1 MALNVAFSVLGGSSS
16 AADTFASSNSLMTSL
31 GQSLIT
37 PRVQPETAAVLRAKA
52 LFTAPVVVPPWV
64 GANGNPASSPT
75 LSAVKALKTFV
86 DPKVDSTLPVDL
98 QQAFTAYRALDRM
111 KVVAKA
117 ATSTG
122 LSTIERSALD
132 QQFQKGLTD
141 LRGYLSSLSPDKLK
155 MYFDSPSRLAV
166 SSVIPRSIVPTTN
179 FLKAALATRTTP
191 VDTLTGTEV
200 VNLNV
205 VKAGRTYQVQ
215 TDLST
220 VELPRTLDKIARALN
235 AAISAVPAT
244 DSNGDPV
251 VGSDGQPIGALSSRF
266 SVKSV
271 GGKWGLALQS
281 GSGEA
286 IWATPP
292 SSQDGLM
299 VISSRQTGSKIA
311 PVQIGRIDNPLNQA
325 AYRTA
330 ASLSAVDSAATARAQ
345 LANSRAADL
354 QTSVDIKGAVT
365 DSDGNTLMLGQTAGA
380 MDDVSAA
387 GKQEMFLRKVNP
399 SGTVLWQRPIPNALA
414 TDASAIA
421 LTPSGQVV
429 VTGSVIGSKTEANA
443 SNGDIFVARFS
454 AEGAEMMRQTT
465 PLAGDQRPTA
475 VATDAAGNIF
485 VASKNGS
492 NGSMLVKFDAAGQ
505 EIARTTLA
513 NSNLA
518 AVQVGTDG
526 LPIVL
531 TRSAGG
537 TSLIQRLDAQLNAV
551 GQPLNLGQMQPSDMA
566 ISPDG
571 TVAVS
576 GTVSS
581 EATDSDVV
589 VSLIDAGLT
598 GERRVTIGT
607 SASERADSLIYDDG
621 FFFVGGRTAGTLGEY
636 RTGIVDG
643 FVARIDPQSAQVVS
657 TTQFGK
663 PGTTTGPVAIAKS
676 AASSSTLETLGLGT
690 GRLTPAIE
698 NLLVNTTRLKAG
710 DSFSVNL
717 NGGKSSKI
725 SIAQDETISSLAA
738 KVRKALGTKVAVTTI
753 TSGNG
758 LTLRVQPSTGHA
770 VQLQAGPDGQDALA
784 KLGLKVSRIY
794 TPPATSPKDPAVVP
808 GGQYG
813 LGLSDAI
820 SLGSLADAKT
830 ALMKISSAASMTQT
844 AYRTLYWDEN
854 KAAKVDGTGAS
865 SVLSANQRSQLQ
877 QYQAAIYRL
886 GG

>member
-1 MALNVAFSVLGGSSS
+1 VQ
-16 AADTFASSNSLMTSL
+16 SL

-37 PRVQPETAAVLRAKA
+37 PKVQPETAAVRKAKA
-52 LFTAPVVVPPWV
+52 QFTAPVALPPWLS
-64 GANGNPASSPT
+64 ANGKPAASPT
-75 LSAVKALKTFV
+75 LSAVKSLKTFV

-117 ATSTG
+117 ASSTT
-122 LSTIERSALD
+122 LSATERTALD
-132 QQFQKGLTD
+132 QQFQKGLND
-141 LRGYLSSLSPDKLK
+141 LRAYLSSLSPDKLK

-166 SSVIPRSIVPTTN
+166 SSVIPRSTLPTSN
-179 FLKAALATRTTP
+179 FLKGALATRTTP
-191 VDTLTGTEV
+191 IETLTGTEV
-200 VNLNV
+200 VNLNI
-205 VKAGRTYQVQ
+205 VKGGRTYQVQ
-215 TDLST
+215 TELST
-220 VELPRTLDKIARALN
+220 VEQPRTLDRIARALN
-235 AAISAVPAT
+235 TAIGAVPAT
-244 DSNGDPV
+244 DSNGDPMLD
-251 VGSDGQPIGALSSRF
+251 SNGQPIGALSSRF

-271 GGKWGLALQS
+271 GGKWGLSLQS

-292 SSQDGLM
+292 SNQDGLM
-299 VISSRQTGSKIA
+299 VISSRQTGSKID
-311 PVQIGRIDNPLNQA
+311 PVQIGRIDNSSNQA

-330 ASLSAVDSAATARAQ
+330 ASLSAIDSASTARAQ
-345 LANSRAADL
+345 LTNSRATDL
-354 QTSVDIKGAVT
+354 QTSVDIKGAVS
-365 DSDGNTLMLGQTAGA
+365 DSDGNTFMLGQTAGA

-399 SGTVLWQRPIPNALA
+399 SGTVLWQRPIPNVAA

-421 LTPSGQVV
+421 LTPSGQLV
-429 VTGSVIGSKTEANA
+429 VTGSIIGSKTETST

-454 AEGAEMMRQTT
+454 AEGAEIMRQTT
-465 PLAGDQRPTA
+465 QMAGDQRPSA
-475 VATDAAGNIF
+475 VAADAAGNIY
-485 VASKNGS
+485 VTSKNGS
-492 NGSMLVKFDAAGQ
+492 NGSMLVKFDATGT
-505 EIARTTLA
+505 ESARTTNT
-513 NSNLA
+513 NSSLA
-518 AVQVGTDG
+518 AVQVGADG

-531 TRSAGG
+531 TRSADG
-537 TSLIQRLDAQLNAV
+537 TSLVQRLDAQLNAV
-551 GQPLNLGQMQPSDMA
+551 GQQINLGQMQPSDMA

-571 TVAVS
+571 LIAVS

-581 EATDSDVV
+581 DTTDSDVV

-598 GERRVTIGT
+598 SERRVTIGT
-607 SASERADSLIYDDG
+607 TASEKADSLIYDDG

-663 PGTTTGPVAIAKS
+663 PGTTTGPVALAKS

-690 GRLTPAIE
+690 GRLTPSIE

-717 NGGKSSKI
+717 DGGKSSKI

-738 KVRKALGTKVAVTTI
+738 KVRKVLGPKVAVTTL
-753 TSGNG
+753 TSGSG
-758 LTLRVQPSTGHA
+758 LTLRVQPSTGHT

-794 TPPATSPKDPAVVP
+794 TPPATSPKDPVVVP

-813 LGLSDAI
+813 LGLSDVM
-820 SLGSLADAKT
+820 SLGSLTDAKT
-830 ALMKISSAASMTQT
+830 ALMKVTNAASMTQT
-844 AYRTLYWDEN
+844 AYRTLYWDAN

-865 SVLSANQRSQLQ
+865 TTLSANQRSQLQ

>member
-16 AADTFASSNSLMTSL
+16 AADTFASSNSLMRSL
-31 GQSLIT
+31 GQNLLT
-37 PRVQPETAAVLRAKA
+37 PKEQPETAAVLRAKA
-52 LFTAPVVVPPWV
+52 LFTAPVVLPPWLN
-64 GANGNPASSPT
+64 ANGNPASSPT
-75 LSAVKALKTFV
+75 LSAVKSLKTFV

-111 KVVAKA
+111 TVVAKA

-122 LSTIERSALD
+122 LSTTERSALD

-155 MYFDSPSRLAV
+155 MYFDGPSRLAV
-166 SSVIPRSIVPTTN
+166 SSVIPRSTLPTTN

-191 VDTLTGTEV
+191 IDTLTGTEV

-235 AAISAVPAT
+235 AAIAAVPAT
-244 DSNGDPV
+244 DSNGDTV

-271 GGKWGLALQS
+271 AGKWGLSLQS

-292 SSQDGLM
+292 SNQDGLM

-311 PVQIGRIDNPLNQA
+311 PVQIGRIDNPINQA

-330 ASLSAVDSAATARAQ
+330 ASLSATDSAATARAQ
-345 LANSRAADL
+345 LTNSRAADL
-354 QTSVDIKGAVT
+354 QTSVDVKGAVT
-365 DSDGNTLMLGQTAGA
+365 DLDGNTFMLGQTAGSI
-380 MDDVSAA
+380 DDVSAA
-387 GKQEMFLRKVNP
+387 GKQEMFLRKLNP
-399 SGTVLWQRPIPNALA
+399 SGTLLWQRPIPNATA

-421 LTPSGQVV
+421 LTPSGQIV
-429 VTGSVIGSKTEANA
+429 VTGSVIGSKTEPSA

-454 AEGAEMMRQTT
+454 AEGAELMRQTT
-465 PLAGDQRPTA
+465 QMAGDQRPTA

-492 NGSMLVKFDAAGQ
+492 NGSMLVKFDATGK
-505 EIARTTLA
+505 ESART
-513 NSNLA
+513 SFQDSSLA
-518 AVQVGTDG
+518 AVQVGADG

-531 TRSAGG
+531 TRSADG
-537 TSLIQRLDAQLNAV
+537 TSVVKRLDVQLNAV
-551 GQPLNLGQMQPSDMA
+551 GMAINLGDMQPSDMA
-566 ISPDG
+566 IGPDG
-571 TVAVS
+571 AIAVS

-581 EATDSDVV
+581 DATDSDVV
-589 VSLIDAGLT
+589 VSLIDADLMS
-598 GERRVTIGT
+598 ERRVTIGT
-607 SASERADSLIYDDG
+607 TATEKADSLIFDDG
-621 FFFVGGRTAGTLGEY
+621 FFFVGGRTAGTLGDY

-717 NGGKSSKI
+717 NGGKYSKV
-725 SIAQDETISSLAA
+725 SIAQDETISSLAG
-738 KVRKALGTKVAVTTI
+738 KVRNALGRKVAVTTI

-770 VQLQAGPDGQDALA
+770 VQLQAGPEGQDALA
-784 KLGLKVSRIY
+784 KLGLKVSRLY
-794 TPPATSPKDPAVVP
+794 AAPPASSNDPAVVP

-813 LGLSDAI
+813 LALSDVM

-830 ALMKISSAASMTQT
+830 ALMKVSSAASITQT
-844 AYRTLYWDEN
+844 AYRTLYWDAN
-854 KAAKVDGTGAS
+854 KAAKVDGTAAN

>member
-16 AADTFASSNSLMTSL
+16 AADTFASSNSLMRSL
-31 GQSLIT
+31 GQNLIT
-37 PRVQPETAAVLRAKA
+37 PKVQPETAAVLRAKA
-52 LFTAPVVVPPWV
+52 QFTAPVVLPPWLN
-64 GANGNPASSPT
+64 ANGNPATSPT
-75 LSAVKALKTFV
+75 LSAVKSLKTFV
-86 DPKVDSTLPVDL
+86 DPKADSTLPVDL

-122 LSTIERSALD
+122 LSATERSALD
-132 QQFQKGLTD
+132 QQFKKGLTD
-141 LRGYLSSLSPDKLK
+141 LRVYLSSLSPDKLK
-155 MYFDSPSRLAV
+155 MYFDAPSRLAV
-166 SSVIPRSIVPTTN
+166 SDVIPRSTLPTTN
-179 FLKAALATRTTP
+179 FLKGALATRTTAI
-191 VDTLTGTEV
+191 DTLTGTEV

-220 VELPRTLDKIARALN
+220 IELPRTLDKIARALN
-235 AAISAVPAT
+235 AAIVAVPAT
-244 DSNGDPV
+244 ASNGDPV
-251 VGSDGQPIGALSSRF
+251 IGNDGQPIGALSSRF

-281 GSGEA
+281 GAGEA
-286 IWATPP
+286 VWVTPP
-292 SSQDGLM
+292 SNQDGLM
-299 VISSRQTGSKIA
+299 VISSRQTDSKIA
-311 PVQIGRIDNPLNQA
+311 PVQIGRIDNAINQA

-330 ASLSAVDSAATARAQ
+330 ASLSAIDSAATARAQ
-345 LANSRAADL
+345 LTNSRAASL

-365 DSDGNTLMLGQTAGA
+365 DSDGNTFMLGQTAGA

-387 GKQEMFLRKVNP
+387 GMQEMFLRKVNP
-399 SGTVLWQRPIPNALA
+399 SGTLLWQRPILNASS

-429 VTGSVIGSKTEANA
+429 VTGSVIGSKAEANA
-443 SNGDIFVARFS
+443 RNGDIFVARFS
-454 AEGAEMMRQTT
+454 PEGAEMMRQTT
-465 PLAGDQRPTA
+465 QMAGDQRPTA

-485 VASKNGS
+485 VTSKNGS
-492 NGSMLVKFDAAGQ
+492 NGSMLIKYDATGK
-505 EIARTTLA
+505 ESNRTTFA
-513 NSNLA
+513 NTSLA
-518 AVQVGTDG
+518 AVQVGADG

-531 TRSAGG
+531 TRSADG
-537 TSLIQRLDAQLNAV
+537 TSLVQRLDGQLNAV

-566 ISPDG
+566 IGPDG
-571 TVAVS
+571 TIAVS
-576 GTVSS
+576 GET
-581 EATDSDVV
+581 TDSDVV

-598 GERRVTIGT
+598 SERRVTIGT
-607 SASERADSLIYDDG
+607 AASERADSLIYDDG
-621 FFFVGGRTAGTLGEY
+621 FFFVGGRTAGALGEY

-643 FVARIDPQSAQVVS
+643 FVARIDPQTAQLVS

-690 GRLTPAIE
+690 GRLTPAVE
-698 NLLVNTTRLKAG
+698 NLLVNTTRLKVG
-710 DSFSVNL
+710 DNFSVNL
-717 NGGKSSKI
+717 DGGKYSKI

-738 KVRKALGTKVAVTTI
+738 KVRKALGTKVAVTTL

-784 KLGLKVSRIY
+784 KLGLKVSRLY
-794 TPPATSPKDPAVVP
+794 AAPPASAKDPAVVP

-813 LGLSDAI
+813 LALSDVM
-820 SLGSLADAKT
+820 SLGSLADAKA
-830 ALMKISSAASMTQT
+830 ALMKVSSAASTTQT
-844 AYRTLYWDEN
+844 AYRTLYWDAN
-854 KAAKVDGTGAS
+854 KAARVDGAGAS
-865 SVLSANQRSQLQ
+865 SVLSANQKSQLQ

>member
-122 LSTIERSALD
+122 LSAMERSALD

-179 FLKAALATRTTP
+179 FLKGALATRTSP
-191 VDTLTGTEV
+191 IDTLTGTEV

-235 AAISAVPAT
+235 AAIIAVPAT

-281 GSGEA
+281 GAGEA

-292 SSQDGLM
+292 SNQDGLM

-311 PVQIGRIDNPLNQA
+311 PIQIGRIDNPLNQA

-330 ASLSAVDSAATARAQ
+330 ASLSAVDTAATARAQ
-345 LANSRAADL
+345 LTNSKAADL

-365 DSDGNTLMLGQTAGA
+365 DSDGNTFMLGQTAGA

-399 SGTVLWQRPIPNALA
+399 SGTVLWQRPIPNASA

-421 LTPSGQVV
+421 LTPSGQIV

-465 PLAGDQRPTA
+465 QLAGDQRPTA

-492 NGSMLVKFDAAGQ
+492 NGSMLIKFDITGQ
-505 EIARTTLA
+505 ESARTTLA

-518 AVQVGTDG
+518 AVQVGADG

-531 TRSAGG
+531 TRNADG

-581 EATDSDVV
+581 DATDSDVV

-607 SASERADSLIYDDG
+607 SASERADSLIYDEG

-636 RTGIVDG
+636 RTGVVDG

-725 SIAQDETISSLAA
+725 SIAQDETVSSLAA
-738 KVRKALGTKVAVTTI
+738 KVRKALGTKVAVTTM

-784 KLGLKVSRIY
+784 KLGLKVSRLFAA
-794 TPPATSPKDPAVVP
+794 PPASSKDPAVVP

-813 LGLSDAI
+813 LALSDVM

-830 ALMKISSAASMTQT
+830 ALMKVSSAASITQT
-844 AYRTLYWDEN
+844 AYRTLYWDAN
-854 KAAKVDGTGAS
+854 KAARVDGTGAS

>member
-16 AADTFASSNSLMTSL
+16 ATDRFASSNALMMSL
-31 GQSLIT
+31 GQSLT
-37 PRVQPETAAVLRAKA
+37 APRVQPETAAVLKAKA
-52 LFTAPVVVPPWV
+52 QFTAPVVLPPWLS
-64 GANGNPASSPT
+64 ANGNPASSPT
-75 LSAVKALKTFV
+75 LSAVKSLKTFV
-86 DPKVDSTLPVDL
+86 DPRVDSTLPVDL

-122 LSTIERSALD
+122 LSATERSALD
-132 QQFQKGLTD
+132 QQFQKGLAD
-141 LRGYLSSLSPDKLK
+141 LRGYLSSVSPDKLK
-155 MYFDSPSRLAV
+155 MYFDAPSRLAV
-166 SSVIPRSIVPTTN
+166 SNVIPRSTLPTTN
-179 FLKAALATRTTP
+179 FLKGAVATRTTP
-191 VDTLTGTEV
+191 IDTLTGTEV

-235 AAISAVPAT
+235 AAIVAVPAT
-244 DSNGDPV
+244 DSNGDSII
-251 VGSDGQPIGALSSRF
+251 GNDGQPVGALSSRF

-281 GSGEA
+281 GPGEA

-292 SSQDGLM
+292 SNEDGLM

-311 PVQIGRIDNPLNQA
+311 PVQIGRIDSPLDQA

-330 ASLSAVDSAATARAQ
+330 ASLTAIDAAATARAQ
-345 LANSRAADL
+345 LTNSRAAEV

-365 DSDGNTLMLGQTAGA
+365 DSEGNSFMLGQTAGA

-399 SGTVLWQRPIPNALA
+399 SGTVLWQRPIPNAAA

-421 LTPSGQVV
+421 LTPAGQIV
-429 VTGSVIGSKTEANA
+429 VTGSIIGSKTEASA
-443 SNGDIFVARFS
+443 TNGDIFVARFS
-454 AEGAEMMRQTT
+454 AEGAELMRQTT
-465 PLAGDQRPTA
+465 KMAGDQRSSA

-492 NGSMLVKFDAAGQ
+492 IGSILVKFDPTGK
-505 EIARTTLA
+505 ESARTTFA

-518 AVQVGTDG
+518 AVQVGADG

-531 TRSAGG
+531 TRGTDG
-537 TSLIQRLDAQLNAV
+537 TSLVRRLDAQLNSV
-551 GQPLNLGQMQPSDMA
+551 GQPLNLGEMQPSDMA
-566 ISPDG
+566 IGPDG
-571 TVAVS
+571 TIAVS

-581 EATDSDVV
+581 DTTDSDVV

-598 GERRVTIGT
+598 GERRMTIGT

-621 FFFVGGRTAGTLGEY
+621 FFFLGGRTAGTLGEY

-643 FVARIDPQSAQVVS
+643 FVARIDPQSAQVVT

-676 AASSSTLETLGLGT
+676 SASSSTLETLGLGT
-690 GRLTPAIE
+690 GRLTSAIE
-698 NLLVNTTRLKAG
+698 NLLVNTTRLNAG
-710 DSFSVNL
+710 DSFSVKID
-717 NGGKSSKI
+717 GGKFTKI

-738 KVRKALGTKVAVTTI
+738 KVRKALGVKVAVTTL
-753 TSGNG
+753 TSGSG

-784 KLGLKVSRIY
+784 KLGLKVSRLY
-794 TPPATSPKDPAVVP
+794 AAPPASSKDPAVVP

-813 LGLSDAI
+813 LALSDVI

-830 ALMKISSAASMTQT
+830 ALMKVESAASITQT
-844 AYRTLYWDEN
+844 AYRTLYWDAN
-854 KAAKVDGTGAS
+854 KAAKVDGTAANA
-865 SVLSANQRSQLQ
+865 VLSANQRSQLQ